1 MKTNRRTLLMGAA
14 ALGLAA
20 PFIRPGAARAAEF
33 TMKLA
38 NNQPM
43 THPTNIRAAEAV
55 KKIMEESDGRVDIQV
70 FPSNQLGADT
80 DVLGQLRSGGVE
92 FFLLSPLILSTL
104 IPNAAVNGVGFAF
117 PNYDAVWA
125 AMDGELGAYARA
137 EIEKGGLIVQ
147 EKIWDNGFRQ
157 TTSSRGP
164 IASPADFEGMKIR
177 VPVSPLWTSMFTAL
191 GAAPTAINFAEVYSA
206 LQTGIVDGQENPLAI
221 ISTSKLNEV
230 QKFCSLTNHMWDG
243 FWMLGNRRAWGALP
257 EDLQAI
263 VSKNFNDAAMSQ
275 RQDVMA
281 LNQSLRDD
289 LEAAGMTINEVDP
302 APFEQKLREAGF
314 YAEWKGKFGDEAWA
328 ILERSV
334 GRALA

>member
-33 TMKLA
+33 TYKLA

-55 KKIMEESDGRVDIQV
+55 AKILEESDGRVDIQV

-117 PNYDAVWA
+117 PDYDAVWS
-125 AMDGELGAYARA
+125 AMDGELGAYARSQ
-137 EIEKGGLIVQ
+137 IEAGGLIVQ

-164 IASPADFEGMKIR
+164 ITTPADFEGMRKAGR
-177 VPVSPLWTSMFTAL
+177 LAAECLDMLEGEVRAGVPTSHIDQLVFDFAMEHKATPATLMYRGYRKSTCTSVNHVVCHGSAL
-191 GAAPTAINFAEVYSA
+191 GCYFFDPE
-206 LQTGIVDGQENPLAI
+206 
-221 ISTSKLNEV
+221 
-230 QKFCSLTNHMWDG
+230 
-243 FWMLGNRRAWGALP
+243 GNRTEVFWLTGYP
-257 EDLQAI
+257 CW
-263 VSKNFNDAAMSQ
+263 VPAAEPI
-275 RQDVMA
+275 
-281 LNQSLRDD
+281 D
-289 LEAAGMTINEVDP
+289 LEWSDEELMAVVRQVID
-302 APFEQKLREAGF
+302 REA
-314 YAEWKGKFGDEAWA
+314 
-328 ILERSV
+328 SV
-334 GRALA
+334 PMGGLKPELAPAR

>member
-43 THPTNIRAAEAV
+43 THPTNVRAAEAV
-55 KKIMEESDGRVDIQV
+55 AKILQESDGRVDIQV

-117 PNYDAVWA
+117 PNYDAVWS

-147 EKIWDNGFRQ
+147 KKIWDNGFRQ

-177 VPVSPLWTSMFTAL
+177 VPVSPLWTSMFTAF
-191 GAAPTAINFAEVYSA
+191 GAAPTSINFAEVYSA

-221 ISTSKLNEV
+221 ISVAKMAEV
-230 QKFCSLTNHMWDG
+230 QKYCSLTNHMWDG
-243 FWMLGNRRAWGALP
+243 FWMLGNRRAWSALP
-257 EDLQAI
+257 EDLQQI
-263 VSKNFNDAAMSQ
+263 VSKNFNEAGMAQ

-281 LNQSLRDD
+281 LNESLRGE
-289 LEAAGMTINEVDP
+289 LEAAGMSFNEVDP

>member
-55 KKIMEESDGRVDIQV
+55 AKIMEESDGRVDIQV

-117 PNYDAVWA
+117 PNYDAVWS

-164 IASPADFEGMKIR
+164 IATPADFEGMKIR
-177 VPVSPLWTSMFTAL
+177 VPVSPLWTSMFTAFD
-191 GAAPTAINFAEVYSA
+191 AAPASINFAEVYSA

-221 ISTSKLNEV
+221 MKVAKLWEV
-230 QKFCSLTNHMWDG
+230 QKYCSMTNHMWDG
-243 FWMLGNRRAWGALP
+243 FWMLGNRRAWNALP
-257 EDLQAI
+257 EDVQQA
-263 VSKNFNDAAMSQ
+263 VAENFNAAAVKQ
-275 RQDVMA
+275 REDIAQMNA
-281 LNQSLRDD
+281 TLKTD
-289 LEAAGMTINEVDP
+289 LEAQGFVFNDVDP
-302 APFEQKLREAGF
+302 KAFEDKLREAGF
-314 YAEWKGKFGDEAWA
+314 YQEWKTTYGDEAWA
-328 ILERSV
+328 ILEAAI
-334 GRALA
+334 GRTLA

>member
-33 TMKLA
+33 TYKLA

-55 KKIMEESDGRVDIQV
+55 AKILEESDGRVDIQV

-117 PNYDAVWA
+117 PDYDAVWS
-125 AMDGELGAYARA
+125 AMDGELGAYARSQ
-137 EIEKGGLIVQ
+137 IEAGGLIVQ

-164 IASPADFEGMKIR
+164 ITTPADFEGMKIR
-177 VPVSPLWTSMFTAL
+177 VPVSPLWTSMFTAF
-191 GAAPTAINFAEVYSA
+191 GAAPTSINFAETYSA

-221 ISTSKLNEV
+221 ISTSKMAEV
-230 QKFCSLTNHMWDG
+230 QKYCSLTNHMWDG
-243 FWMLGNRRAWGALP
+243 FWMLGNRRAWSALP
-257 EDLQAI
+257 EDLQQI
-263 VSKNFNDAAMSQ
+263 VSKNFNESGMAQ

-281 LNQSLRDD
+281 LNQSLRGE
-289 LEAAGMTINEVDP
+289 LEAAGMTFNEVDP